1 MGIFDLLRRSTP
13 TRARVEPQLE
23 APAGAQV
30 SGSVSSESQWNGL
43 VMGRASR
50 AGVVVSERTTMS
62 LPAVMQALR
71 ILCGVFA
78 MTPLAYYRRTS
89 EGRERADDDPLW
101 TLLHDQPNRAQS
113 AFAFKELLLADILLT
128 GNFYAYVSRD
138 NRMRPVALTRI
149 KPGNVTVHEYFDRA
163 GGLEL
168 FYDAT
173 LPDKS
178 YDRFAARDIWH
189 IAGPT
194 RDGEVGLNPLAYMR
208 DALGGAIATGDY
220 TSRYWANNAR
230 PPIQLHTEQKMP
242 QEAKDRLRADWRAR
256 FAGVDGDAIAV
267 LDQGL
272 KADFLTFDHQQS
284 QLLETRQFQVLDVAR
299 AFGVPPHLLF
309 DLSRATFSNIEHQ
322 SLEFVTYHMGPHYDR
337 VAGAAAR
344 QFAAPGHYFEFLT
357 DALVKG
363 DIKTR
368 WEAYRIQRE
377 TGVLSADEI
386 RERENLNRIGGA
398 AGEERWRPGNMSI
411 AGAPVEPPAPQRV
424 APAA

>member
-1 MGIFDLLRRSTP
+1 MGILDLFRSAP
-13 TRARVEPQLE
+13 ARAKVEPQIG
-23 APAGAQV
+23 APGGVQA
-30 SGSVSSESQWNGL
+30 SGSLASESQWNGF
-43 VMGRASR
+43 VTGRVSR
-50 AGVVVSERTTMS
+50 AGVVVNERTTMS

-71 ILCGVFA
+71 IICGVFA

-89 EGRERADDDPLW
+89 EGRERASDDPLW
-101 TLLHDQPNRAQS
+101 TLLHDRPNQTQS
-113 AFAFKELLLADILLT
+113 AFSFKELLLADVLLT

-138 NRMRPVALTRI
+138 SRMRPVALTRI
-149 KPGNVTVHEYFDRA
+149 KPGNVTVHDYFDRA
-163 GGLEL
+163 SGLEL

-178 YDRFAARDIWH
+178 HERFSARDIWH

-194 RDGEVGLNPLAYMR
+194 RDGEVGLSPLDYMR
-208 DALGGAIATGDY
+208 DALGGSIATSDY

-230 PPIQLHTEQKMP
+230 PPIQLHTDHKMAP
-242 QEAKDRLRADWRAR
+242 ADKDRLRADWRAR
-256 FAGVDGDAIAV
+256 FSGVDGDSIAV

-322 SLEFVTYHMGPHYDR
+322 SLEFITFHMGPHYER

-344 QFAAPGHYFEFLT
+344 QFAAPDHYFEFLT

-398 AGEERWRPGNMSI
+398 AGDERWRPGNMTIS
-411 AGAPVEPPAPQRV
+411 GTPVAPPAPISAV
-424 APAA
+424 PAN

>member
-1 MGIFDLLRRSTP
+1 MSILDLFRGAP
-13 TRARVEPQLE
+13 ARARVEPQVHV
-23 APAGAQV
+23 PSGAQA
-30 SGSVSSESQWNGL
+30 SGSPVSSESQWSGL
-43 VMGRASR
+43 VTGRASR
-50 AGVVVSERTTMS
+50 AGVLVNERTTMA

-78 MTPLAYYRRTS
+78 MTPLAYYRRTA

-101 TLLHDQPNRAQS
+101 TLLHDRPNQTQS
-113 AFAFKELLLADILLT
+113 AFAFKELLLADVLLT

-138 NRMRPVALTRI
+138 SRMRPVALTRI

-173 LPDKS
+173 LPDKTHE
-178 YDRFAARDIWH
+178 RFAARDIWH

-194 RDGEVGLNPLAYMR
+194 RDGDVGLNPLAYMR

-242 QEAKDRLRADWRAR
+242 QEAKDRLRADWKSR

-322 SLEFVTYHMGPHYDR
+322 SLEFVTFHMGPHYER

-386 RERENLNRIGGA
+386 RERENLNRIGGT
-398 AGEERWRPGNMSI
+398 AGEERWRPGNMTI
-411 AGAPVEPPAPQRV
+411 AGTPAQPPAPPRD
-424 APAA
+424 ASAA

>member
-1 MGIFDLLRRSTP
+1 MAMFDWFRSAP
-13 TRARVEPQLE
+13 ARARVEPQL
-23 APAGAQV
+23 AVPGDTQASAQ
-30 SGSVSSESQWNGL
+30 VSSESQWNGF
-43 VMGRASR
+43 VTGRASR
-50 AGVVVSERTTMS
+50 AGVMVSEQTTLS

-71 ILCGVFA
+71 ILSGVFA
-78 MTPLAYYRRTS
+78 MTPLGYYRRTAD
-89 EGRERADDDPLW
+89 GRERAEDDGLW
-101 TLLHDQPNRAQS
+101 ALLHDRPNRMQS
-113 AFAFKELLLADILLT
+113 AFAFKEMMLADILLT

-138 NRMRPVALTRI
+138 SRMQPVALTRL
-149 KPGNVTVHEYFDRA
+149 KPGNVTVAEYFDRA
-163 GGLEL
+163 EGMEL

-178 YDRFAARDIWH
+178 RERFPARDIWH
-189 IAGPT
+189 IAGPS

-230 PPIQLHTEQKMP
+230 PPIQLHTEQKMDA
-242 QEAKDRLRADWRAR
+242 EAKARLRSDWRQR
-256 FAGVDGDAIAV
+256 FAGLDGDAVAV

-284 QLLETRQFQVLDVAR
+284 QLLETRQFQVMEVAR

-322 SLEFVTYHMGPHYDR
+322 SLEFITFHMGPHYER
-337 VAGAAAR
+337 VASAAAR

-386 RERENLNRIGGA
+386 RERENQNKIGGL
-398 AGEERWRPGNMSI
+398 AGNERWRPSNMTIS
-411 AGAPVEPPAPQRV
+411 GTPVEPPAPQRI

>member
-1 MGIFDLLRRSTP
+1 MGILDLFRSAP
-13 TRARVEPQLE
+13 ARARVEPQIG
-23 APAGAQV
+23 APGGVQA
-30 SGSVSSESQWNGL
+30 SGSLASESQWNGF
-43 VMGRASR
+43 VTGRVSR
-50 AGVVVSERTTMS
+50 AGVVVNERTTMS

-71 ILCGVFA
+71 IICGVFA
-78 MTPLAYYRRTS
+78 MTPLAYYRHTA
-89 EGRERADDDPLW
+89 EGRERASDDPLW
-101 TLLHDQPNRAQS
+101 TLLHDRPNQTQS
-113 AFAFKELLLADILLT
+113 AFAFKELLLADVLLT

-138 NRMRPVALTRI
+138 SRMRPVALTRI
-149 KPGNVTVHEYFDRA
+149 KPGNVTVHDYFDRA

-178 YDRFAARDIWH
+178 HERFSARDIWH

-194 RDGEVGLNPLAYMR
+194 RDGEVGLSPLDYMR
-208 DALGGAIATGDY
+208 DALGGSIATSDY

-230 PPIQLHTEQKMP
+230 PPIQLQTEHKMEP
-242 QEAKDRLRADWRAR
+242 ADKARLRADWKAR
-256 FAGVDGDAIAV
+256 FSGVDGDAIAV

-322 SLEFVTYHMGPHYDR
+322 SLEFITFHMGPHYDR
-337 VAGAAAR
+337 VAGAAKR
-344 QFAAPGHYFEFLT
+344 QFAAPDHYFEFLT

-398 AGEERWRPGNMSI
+398 AGDERWRPGNMTISGTPV
-411 AGAPVEPPAPQRV
+411 AQSAPISAVPAN
-424 APAA
+424 